1 MSLPALRM
9 GSPGMNSPAAAKN
22 LGAAKFS
29 TTPLGMLPGRLRLL
43 HVGARQR
50 DGLWLAK
57 ALAADS
63 AAQVQ
68 LDVAHGAA
76 DAATRLRGEVYDAVL
91 ITHEPPTLDALD
103 FIAALRAG
111 GAEEAVLIL
120 GETSEHE
127 LAPLAFEA
135 GADAYLR
142 ISATTTRGLLWVLGR
157 AIERHRLVRE
167 NHRLQQAEHQR
178 NDVDQ
183 RESQRLLIHQRRL
196 IADLEALH
204 SRAEDCPAGDVD
216 TNSPDCE
223 SRVASTSSASS
234 AGVAPHAG
242 RSRLPAP
249 LLEHY
254 RELLRAHVMMGA
266 GNLAGEMSSLAG
278 LLAGSDITAQQ
289 VLELH
294 LEAVETLVD
303 GLGRRSSR
311 HVLSRADLLVLEVL
325 MHLSEAY
332 RRRYHGRRASADDV
346 ASTRFQAVA

>member
-1 MSLPALRM
+1 
-9 GSPGMNSPAAAKN
+9 MNSPAAAKN
-22 LGAAKFS
+22 LGADKQPA
-29 TTPLGMLPGRLRLL
+29 TPLGMLPGRLRLL

-68 LDVAHGAA
+68 LDVAHGAG

-91 ITHEPPTLDALD
+91 ITHELPTLDALE
-103 FIAALRAG
+103 FVAALRAG
-111 GAEEAVLIL
+111 GAEDAVLIL
-120 GETSEHE
+120 GESSEHD

-135 GADAYLR
+135 GADAYLQ
-142 ISATTTRGLLWVLGR
+142 IAATTTRGLLWVLAR
-157 AIERHRLVRE
+157 AIERHRLIRD
-167 NHRLQQAEHQR
+167 NHRMRQAERQR

-183 RESQRLLIHQRRL
+183 RESQRLLVHQRRL
-196 IADLEALH
+196 IADLETLH
-204 SRAEDCPAGDVD
+204 TLAEGCPEGEARSA
-216 TNSPDCE
+216 SPDCV
-223 SRVASTSSASS
+223 SPTTAHQS
-234 AGVAPHAG
+234 AGAAPRAA

-266 GNLAGEMSSLAG
+266 GNLAGEMSSLAD
-278 LLAGSDITAQQ
+278 LLAGSGITAQQ

-332 RRRYHGRRASADDV
+332 RRRYYERRTPADHNPSAG
-346 ASTRFQAVA
+346 FQAVA

>member
-1 MSLPALRM
+1 
-9 GSPGMNSPAAAKN
+9 
-22 LGAAKFS
+22 
-29 TTPLGMLPGRLRLL
+29 MLPGRLRLL

-68 LDVAHGAA
+68 LDIAHGGA

-91 ITHEPPTLDALD
+91 ITHEPPSLDALD
-103 FIAALRAG
+103 FVAALRAG
-111 GAEEAVLIL
+111 GAEEALLVL
-120 GETSEHE
+120 GESSEQE
-127 LAPLAFEA
+127 LAPLAFET

-142 ISATTTRGLLWVLGR
+142 IAATTTRGLLWVLAR
-157 AIERHRLVRE
+157 AIERHRLIRE
-167 NHRLQQAEHQR
+167 NQRMRQAERQR

-183 RESQRLLIHQRRL
+183 RESQRLLVHQRRL
-196 IADLEALH
+196 ISDLETLH
-204 SRAEDCPAGDVD
+204 SLADDCPEDEANAG
-216 TNSPDCE
+216 SPDCD
-223 SRVASTSSASS
+223 SAPTKTRASHSAETT
-234 AGVAPHAG
+234 ARGA

-266 GNLAGEMSSLAG
+266 GNLAGEMSSLAD
-278 LLAGSDITAQQ
+278 LLAGSAITAQQ

-332 RRRYHGRRASADDV
+332 RRRYHERRAPADPQP
-346 ASTRFQAVA
+346 STGFQAVA

>member
-1 MSLPALRM
+1 
-9 GSPGMNSPAAAKN
+9 MNAPAAAKTP
-22 LGAAKFS
+22 GVDKIP

-76 DAATRLRGEVYDAVL
+76 DAAGRLRGEVYDAVL

-103 FIAALRAG
+103 FVAALRAG

-142 ISATTTRGLLWVLGR
+142 IAATTTRGLLWVLGR

-167 NHRLQQAEHQR
+167 NHRLRQAEHQR

-183 RESQRLLIHQRRL
+183 RESQRLLGHQRRL
-196 IADLEALH
+196 IADLEVLH
-204 SRAEDCPAGDVD
+204 SRAEDCPAVD
-216 TNSPDCE
+216 EDANPVDCDGNAAIAKRPTP
-223 SRVASTSSASS
+223 S
-234 AGVAPHAG
+234 GVVTPHTW

-266 GNLAGEMSSLAG
+266 GNLAGEMSSLAD

-289 VLELH
+289 LLELH

-332 RRRYHGRRASADDV
+332 RRRYHERRASADDV
-346 ASTRFQAVA
+346 ASTGFQAVA

>member
-1 MSLPALRM
+1 M
-9 GSPGMNSPAAAKN
+9 GSHDMNSPVAAKN
-22 LGAAKFS
+22 SGADQPA

-68 LDVAHGAA
+68 LDVAHGAG
-76 DAATRLRGEVYDAVL
+76 DAATLLRGEVYDAVL
-91 ITHEPPTLDALD
+91 ITHEPPELDALD
-103 FIAALRAG
+103 FVAALRAG

-120 GETSEHE
+120 GECSEHE

-142 ISATTTRGLLWVLGR
+142 IAATTTRGLLWVLAR

-167 NHRLQQAEHQR
+167 NHRLQQAERQR

-183 RESQRLLIHQRRL
+183 RESQRLLVHQRRL
-196 IADLEALH
+196 ISDLEALH
-204 SRAEDCPAGDVD
+204 SLAEGCLEGEGQFAPSVSDNATTTTRA
-216 TNSPDCE
+216 TH
-223 SRVASTSSASS
+223 S
-234 AGVAPHAG
+234 AGAIPHAS

-266 GNLAGEMSSLAG
+266 GNRAREMSSLAD

-294 LEAVETLVD
+294 LEAVETLID

-311 HVLSRADLLVLEVL
+311 HVLSRADLLMLEVL

-332 RRRYHGRRASADDV
+332 RRRYLERRTPAEHNPSAG
-346 ASTRFQAVA
+346 FQAVA

>member
-1 MSLPALRM
+1 M
-9 GSPGMNSPAAAKN
+9 GSHDMNSPVSARTLHVDKLPA
-22 LGAAKFS
+22 
-29 TTPLGMLPGRLRLL
+29 TPLGMLPGKLRLL
-43 HVGARQR
+43 HVGGRQR

-63 AAQVQ
+63 AAHVQ
-68 LDVAHGAA
+68 LDVAHGAG

-120 GETSEHE
+120 GEGSEQE

-142 ISATTTRGLLWVLGR
+142 IAATTTRGLLWTLSR

-167 NHRLQQAEHQR
+167 NHRLRQAERQR

-183 RESQRLLIHQRRL
+183 RESQRLLVHQRRL
-196 IADLEALH
+196 ITDLEALH
-204 SRAEDCPAGDVD
+204 SLVDGCPAGEGDPI
-216 TNSPDCE
+216 SPNCDG
-223 SRVASTSSASS
+223 SNTTTKSASS
-234 AGVAPHAG
+234 TGAAPRGVG
-242 RSRLPAP
+242 SRLPAP

-266 GNLAGEMSSLAG
+266 GNLAGEMSSLAD
-278 LLAGSDITAQQ
+278 LLASSDITAQQ

-311 HVLSRADLLVLEVL
+311 HVLSRADLLALEVL

-332 RRRYHGRRASADDV
+332 RRRYHERRAPADQTTSAG
-346 ASTRFQAVA
+346 FQAVA